1 VKKKKMNN
9 IDFVKMHGT
18 GNDFIMLN
26 RLDDKISISLKI
38 ARELCDRHTGIGGD
52 GLIFILPAEN
62 KNNDYKMRIF
72 NSDGSEA
79 EMCGNGI
86 RCFTHYLISENITDK
101 KKLKIETK
109 AGLIKPEIIK
119 TEGNSSLVRVNMGRP
134 QFEPDKIPALI
145 KSNIN
150 YIHDYKLNIDNNI
163 FKINCVSMGNPHTI
177 IFTNNIKDINL
188 NKWGKKIENHPMFP
202 EKTNVEFVEI
212 YDNTRIK
219 VRVWE
224 RGAGITLACGTG
236 ACATVASGIKNNL
249 LDKKV
254 TVHLPGGDLFI
265 DWSGDNIY
273 MTGPARSIFKGK
285 IV

>member
-1 VKKKKMNN
+1 MNN

>member
-1 VKKKKMNN
+1 MNN

-26 RLDDKISISLKI
+26 KLDENISNPQEMAIK
-38 ARELCDRHTGIGGD
+38 LCNRHTGIGGD
-52 GLIFILPAEN
+52 GLIFILAAEN
-62 KNNDYKMRIF
+62 KSNDYKMRIF

-86 RCFTHYLISENITDK
+86 RCFAHYLLSENITSK
-101 KKLKIETK
+101 KQLKIETK

-119 TEGNSSLVRVNMGRP
+119 TEGSSSLVRVNMGNP
-134 QFEPDKIPALI
+134 QFKADKIPALI
-145 KSNIN
+145 NNNLEYIN
-150 YIHDYKLNIDNNI
+150 NYKLNIDNNI

-188 NKWGKKIENHPMFP
+188 TKWGKKIENHPMFP

-212 YDNTRIK
+212 YDKSRIK

-236 ACATVASGIKNNL
+236 ACATVAAGVRNNI
-249 LDKKV
+249 LDKRV

-285 IV
+285 TVQQED